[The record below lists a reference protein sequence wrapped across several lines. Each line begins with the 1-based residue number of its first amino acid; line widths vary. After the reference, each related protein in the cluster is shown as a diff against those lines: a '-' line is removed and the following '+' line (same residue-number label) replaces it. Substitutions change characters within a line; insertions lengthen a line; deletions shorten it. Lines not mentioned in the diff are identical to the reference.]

1 MIEETENAKKT
12 DYAKEKT
19 KQNEQTQ
26 TKDASKTDTKINSET
41 SEKAET
47 TKTSKQEE
55 TTKTTEMVF
64 ESEPGEVIDINSMNL
79 DFVEDPSNTY
89 ITVDGKRY
97 RVSDIL
103 EARKNNKN
111 TKGKSKIQ
119 NAEKARRNN
128 VGNKVAQKNNEVNDV
143 QMAKKSSNEFVQKVT
158 DKVNKA
164 IDTLTNGKLFK
175 MDKRNSISRE
185 AAESRIEDL
194 IAACDQNTEYLR
206 NIVKE
211 SLLRQGHT
219 DIATINNIT
228 AEVLKGK
235 IGFVTRANGLRD
247 MASKIYS
254 GADILLMPSRQEP
267 CGLSQMIACRYGTIP
282 VVRRTGGLADSI
294 KAYNEDRTEGNG
306 FAFTNYNAHE
316 MLYVIKDAIF
326 TFAKKD
332 EWNKIVKYAINSD
345 FGWEKSSEKYTELF
359 DSLN

>member
-1 MIEETENAKKT
+1 MATKKVT
-12 DYAKEKT
+12 TAT
-19 KQNEQTQ
+19 
-26 TKDASKTDTKINSET
+26 TKDVTAKVTAPETKT

-111 TKGKSKIQ
+111 TKGKSKVEKTEQTRRNVEENKATQKNSKVNETIQ
-119 NAEKARRNN
+119 NVKKA
-128 VGNKVAQKNNEVNDV
+128 
-143 QMAKKSSNEFVQKVT
+143 SSEFAQKVT

-247 MASKIYS
+247 MASKI
-254 GADILLMPSRQEP
+254 
-267 CGLSQMIACRYGTIP
+267 LSQN
-282 VVRRTGGLADSI
+282 
-294 KAYNEDRTEGNG
+294 AY
-306 FAFTNYNAHE
+306 YQ
-316 MLYVIKDAIF
+316 
-326 TFAKKD
+326 
-332 EWNKIVKYAINSD
+332 S
-345 FGWEKSSEKYTELF
+345 
-359 DSLN
+359 